1 MKLLVVT
8 LILLLLLLPIAPEAP
23 AAPQQSGAG
32 AASRKKP
39 AAPKKRSKPP
49 VKSALT
55 PQAQQVQQ
63 TLATSA
69 DLRPLAA
76 VLMSQRSPVNYA
88 AVEGFAREHENDSAG
103 ALAWLAIGYARILD
117 EQFAQ
122 AIPALQAARPQSAE
136 VGDYVDY
143 LLASAARSAGNHV
156 LAAST
161 LRDLASRYPD
171 SLLLREAAMIQASSL
186 LASGQ
191 TGEAIRALE
200 SRREPA
206 RAEVELA
213 LARSYLAANR
223 TASALE
229 AFRRVYYRF
238 PRSAEAK
245 AAEQELEKLVRGQR
259 VPPPALELRLQRA
272 DLLLQAQQNKE
283 AAEEYHDLV
292 EELPERRDLKVALAS
307 ALFRLKRYGAARDLL
322 EKMPVVADETNAQR
336 LYYLTEITRSR
347 DGKRYRQYL
356 SALRENA
363 GKSAWLQEALLQ
375 AGNSRLLLEDY
386 DGAARFYL
394 EAAHR
399 VPDGKRASYAL
410 WKAAWLRYRLN
421 QTSEAKKLIEEHIRL
436 YPSSAEI
443 SSALY
448 WRGRLAEADK
458 EIDRARAYYQTLS
471 DRFRNYYY
479 AELARERLKEIKI
492 DGNAPLEPMLK
503 RIPRPT
509 PPTGLERSMPAN
521 DVRAQKSKLLRTA
534 GLYDFAL
541 DELEAA
547 ASGGAKWAVAEIVR
561 VYQSTGLHSRA
572 MGAVK
577 RALPGYFTFDLGE
590 LPRPMWEALFPRLY
604 WQDVKANAEE
614 NDLDPFLVAAII
626 RQESEFQPDA
636 VSRAQAIGLMQLLP
650 KTGRVVARQL
660 KIRPYSTQRLTD
672 PSLNLKLGTR
682 YFRERLD
689 EFGGTPEYAL
699 AGYNAGPDRVRQWL
713 AKGAYGDIHEFVES
727 IPFTETREY
736 VQAIKRNVMVYR
748 RLYGT
753 P

>member
-1 MKLLVVT
+1 
-8 LILLLLLLPIAPEAP
+8 
-23 AAPQQSGAG
+23 SGAP
-32 AASRKKP
+32 SRKKS
-39 AAPKKRSKPP
+39 AAPKKKVRPPAKP
-49 VKSALT
+49 ALT

-76 VLMSQRSPVNYA
+76 VLMSRRSPANYA
-88 AVEGFAREHENDSAG
+88 AVEGFARQHESDSAG

-117 EQFAQ
+117 NQPVQ

-143 LLASAARSAGNHV
+143 LLASAAKSAGNHA
-156 LAAST
+156 LAAAT
-161 LRDLASRYPD
+161 LHDFASLYPD
-171 SLLLREAAMIQASSL
+171 SLLLHDAALIQASSL

-191 TGEAIRALE
+191 AAEAIRVLE

-213 LARSYLAANR
+213 LARAYLAANR
-223 TASALE
+223 TASALD
-229 AFRRVYYRF
+229 AFRRIYYQF
-238 PRSAEAK
+238 PRSPEAEI
-245 AAEQELEKLVRGQR
+245 AEPELKNLGKGHRISL
-259 VPPPALELRLQRA
+259 PTLEQRLQRA
-272 DLLLQAQQNKE
+272 DLLLQAKQNKE
-283 AAEEYHDLV
+283 AAEEYHELV
-292 EELPERRDLKVALAS
+292 PELPDRRDLKVALAS
-307 ALFRLKRYGAARDLL
+307 ALFRLKKYGPARDVLD
-322 EKMPVVADETNAQR
+322 KMPPMADEINAQR
-336 LYYLTEITRSR
+336 LYYLTEITRAR
-347 DGKRYRQYL
+347 DGKRYLQYL
-356 SALRENA
+356 SALRESA
-363 GKSAWLQEALLQ
+363 GKSPWLQEALLQ
-375 AGNSRLLLEDY
+375 AGNSRLLQEDY
-386 DGAARFYL
+386 DGAARFFL
-394 EAAHR
+394 EAARR

-421 QTSEAKKLIEEHIRL
+421 QPNEAKKLLEDHIRL
-436 YPSSAEI
+436 YPNSAEI

-448 WRGRLAEADK
+448 WRGRLAEADH
-458 EIDRARAYYQTLS
+458 ETDRARAYYQTLS
-471 DRFRNYYY
+471 DRFRNFYY

-492 DGNAPLEPMLK
+492 DGNAPLDPLLK
-503 RIPRPT
+503 KILRPT
-509 PPTGLERSMPAN
+509 PPKGLERSMPAN
-521 DVRAQKSKLLRTA
+521 DIRAQKSKLLRTA

-547 ASGGAKWAVAEIVR
+547 AFAGAKWAVAEIVR
-561 VYQSTGLHSRA
+561 VYQTTGRHYRA

-604 WQDVKANAEE
+604 WEDLKANAEE
-614 NDLDPFLVAAII
+614 NELDPFLVAAII
-626 RQESEFQPDA
+626 RQESEFRPDA
-636 VSRAQAIGLMQLLP
+636 VSRARAVGLMQLMP

-682 YFRERLD
+682 YFRDRLD
-689 EFGGTPEYAL
+689 EFGGTAEYAL
-699 AGYNAGPDRVRQWL
+699 AGYNAGPDRVREWL
-713 AKGAYGDIHEFVES
+713 AKGAYRDIHEFVES

-736 VQAIKRNVMVYR
+736 VQAIKRNMMVYR